1 MQTDL
6 DRLWS
11 EFKAQLAGCET
22 VRALEEIK
30 VRYLGRKGPVQALMK
45 ELREA
50 PPEQRPELG
59 QQINRLKERIAAGCH
74 QREEQLRQSE
84 EGERLKHEW
93 VDVTLPGRCH
103 RLGGVHPITRMLDE
117 LLDILMEMGFSVQYG
132 PEIESD
138 YYNFE
143 ALNFGADHPARD
155 MHDTFY
161 ISPKVLLRTHTSPT
175 QIRVM
180 EHNRPPIRVVAPGRC
195 FRNEDITARSHV
207 FFHQIDGFY
216 IDEKVSFADLM
227 QTLESFL
234 QRLFGKQ
241 VELRFRP
248 SYFPFVEPGLE
259 LDVACLSCNGEGCTV
274 CKHSG
279 WLEVLGAGMIH
290 PEVLR
295 AGGIDPE
302 QYTGF
307 AWGLGIERL
316 VMLRHGIPDIR
327 LLTDNDLRL
336 LAQFRVA

>member
-1 MQTDL
+1 VQENL
-6 DRLWS
+6 DRLWT
-11 EFKAQLAGCET
+11 EFEGQLASCAT
-22 VRALEEIK
+22 LRALEEIK

-45 ELREA
+45 ELRTA

-59 QQINRLKERIAAGCH
+59 QRINSLKEKIAATCQ
-74 QREEQLRQSE
+74 QREDQFQQAE
-84 EGERLKHEW
+84 ESERLKKEW
-93 VDVTLPGRCH
+93 IDITLPGRSH
-103 RLGGVHPITRMLDE
+103 RLGGVHPVAHMLDE
-117 LLDILMEMGFSVQYG
+117 LLDIFIEMGFSVQYG

-155 MHDTFY
+155 MHDTYY
-161 ISPKVLLRTHTSPT
+161 ISPKIVLRTHTT
-175 QIRVM
+175 ATGIRVM
-180 EHNRPPIRVVAPGRC
+180 EHNNPPIRIVAPGRC

-216 IDEKVSFADLM
+216 IDEQVSFANLLH
-227 QTLESFL
+227 TLETFL
-234 QRLFGKQ
+234 QRLFGQQ
-241 VELRFRP
+241 VQLRFRA

-259 LDVACLSCNGEGCTV
+259 VDVGCMACQGKGCPV

-290 PEVLR
+290 PEVMR

-302 QYTGF
+302 QYSGF

-316 VMLRHGIPDIR
+316 VMLRYGIPDIR

-336 LAQFRVA
+336 LSQFHAA